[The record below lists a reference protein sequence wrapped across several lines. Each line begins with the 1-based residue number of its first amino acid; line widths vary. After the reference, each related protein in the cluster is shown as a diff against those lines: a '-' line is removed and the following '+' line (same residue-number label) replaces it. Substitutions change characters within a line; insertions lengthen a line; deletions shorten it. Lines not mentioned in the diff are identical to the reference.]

1 MFRISGEIGFD
12 HFLQL
17 AVFIH
22 GNMQARNIAEAL
34 DIGQCC
40 NIFRNRFI
48 AQVAGLGGIN
58 IKPDVRTCHGCT
70 VRFGDG
76 SAVGHPVARFIGFT
90 DFLSVQIDSGN
101 AQFIQRVQFV
111 LACFG
116 VFILVAPHPQF
127 FPYLIM
133 TVYLTV
139 MIAVILRERGIAMWC
154 QSTIRQK
161 GVVAENFPTVINFA
175 ITVQIKRQ
183 NTVIFIRPSRHLS
196 KTALVV
202 IKITPRSNSCG
213 FDTVTIQIKDNGTTG
228 IFGIFQTRIFIIFTR
243 EATVFFL
250 IITISY

>member
-22 GNMQARNIAEAL
+22 GDMQAGNITETP

-40 NIFRNRFI
+40 NILRNRFI

-111 LACFG
+111 FPCLG
-116 VFILVAPHPQF
+116 IFILVAPHPQF

-133 TVYLTV
+133 TVYLAV

-154 QSTIRQK
+154 QSAIRQK
-161 GVVAENFPTVINFA
+161 GIVAENFPTIINLA
-175 ITVQIKRQ
+175 IAVQIKRQ
-183 NTVIFIRPSRHLS
+183 NTIIFIHPTGLFG

-202 IKITPRSNSCG
+202 IKITPRSNSRG

-228 IFGIFQTRIFIIFTR
+228 VFGVGK
-243 EATVFFL
+243 AWC
-250 IITISY
+250 